1 MSDFKELTPENI
13 NMFAIKHYDN
23 PHCIDEQEFLDDMK
37 RFKYLKRLFRKY
49 QTSNGKELKERLV
62 INHIIILANVFG
74 VDAATTLLFF
84 KIEKNHWPL
93 LKTFLIYLGYMPE
106 NDLVDVPIIHT
117 VMGKLGQIK

>member
-1 MSDFKELTPENI
+1 MVDFSTLTPENI

-23 PHCIDEQEFLDDMK
+23 PLCVDEKEFLDDMK

-49 QTSNGKELKERLV
+49 ETSKDLKMRLV

-84 KIEKNHWPL
+84 KIERNHWPL
-93 LKTFLIYLGYMPE
+93 LKTFLVFLGYMPE
-106 NDLVDVPIIHT
+106 NDLLDTPIIHT
-117 VMGKLGQIK
+117 IMGKLGQIQ

>member
-1 MSDFKELTPENI
+1 MVDFSTLTPENI

-23 PHCIDEQEFLDDMK
+23 PLCVDEKEFLDDMK

-49 QTSNGKELKERLV
+49 ETSKDLKMRLV

-93 LKTFLIYLGYMPE
+93 LKTFLVFLGYMPE
-106 NDLVDVPIIHT
+106 NDLIDTPIIHT
-117 VMGKLGQIK
+117 IMGKLGQIK

>member
-1 MSDFKELTPENI
+1 
-13 NMFAIKHYDN
+13 
-23 PHCIDEQEFLDDMK
+23 
-37 RFKYLKRLFRKY
+37 
-49 QTSNGKELKERLV
+49 
-62 INHIIILANVFG
+62 VFG

-84 KIEKNHWPL
+84 KIERNHWPL

>member
-1 MSDFKELTPENI
+1 MSDFKHLTPENI

-23 PHCIDEQEFLDDMK
+23 PHCVDEQEFLDDMK

-49 QTSNGKELKERLV
+49 ETSKGKELKERLV

-84 KIEKNHWPL
+84 KIERNHWPL